1 MNFYDYIK
9 IIPNAIPEKF
19 IELIDEIKYQES
31 SPALVGYDKN
41 QSPNLEYRNT
51 NWIPIPKEIVDNI
64 HLAISNLYKNECFS
78 IYNKEIKS
86 IEPTQLLHYPV
97 GGKYEI
103 HNDSED
109 IIDGKIVRKLNR
121 DISVLCYLNDDY
133 EGGELE
139 FNFLGITIKPKKSMI
154 ITFPSYY
161 EFTHQVHPVTK
172 GERYTLVTWIETHER
187 IYNRH
192 N

>member
-19 IELIDEIKYQES
+19 IELVDEIKYQES
-31 SPALVGYDKN
+31 SPALVGYENN

-86 IEPTQLLHYPV
+86 IEPTQLLHYPI

-109 IIDGKIVRKLNR
+109 FIDGKIVRKLNR
-121 DISVLCYLNDDY
+121 DISILCYLNDDY

-187 IYNRH
+187 IYTRH